1 MRKKLLRVFSLMLI
15 ISCSTIFSHSL
26 INIIYDGQGNKILL
40 YDDHTWLMNDEGWND
55 KANNSQFD
63 GKYVIK
69 EDGMSDLA
77 KMMLISEGTYPGTD
91 EWLEYLGFF
100 GIAMKIYS
108 AEDLLAGNN
117 FYIEINKNQM
127 KFTSDLYPSDSFI
140 WDRVDTLS
148 SKSGFYIQD
157 NNLFV
162 TNENEEYIHLGHFKA
177 PDNLEIDLNILRDTG
192 DFAFDDCS
200 FVGYEKY
207 LLATLEKE

>member
-1 MRKKLLRVFSLMLI
+1 
-15 ISCSTIFSHSL
+15 
-26 INIIYDGQGNKILL
+26 
-40 YDDHTWLMNDEGWND
+40 
-55 KANNSQFD
+55 
-63 GKYVIK
+63 
-69 EDGMSDLA
+69 
-77 KMMLISEGTYPGTD
+77 
-91 EWLEYLGFF
+91 
-100 GIAMKIYS
+100 
-108 AEDLLAGNN
+108 
-117 FYIEINKNQM
+117 M

-192 DFAFDDCS
+192 DFAFDDYS